1 LSSKKIFVEKFS
13 IISIVNK
20 GLTTHLTDSALTEK
34 IKESNDGEALNE
46 LISRHSG
53 IYVDMLKKFGYRSL
67 SQNQISDIMED
78 KDYVIYKAA
87 LEYDPEKAKFST
99 HLANKT
105 KYLCLTQRTKNKK
118 SHLTSSYDDLEFCQ
132 KDNSLNPRDQYILN
146 DSFARILNLI
156 EKHDDKRLKIIFKE
170 RYFGGKQGKL
180 KPWKQVAEK
189 VNLSAQGCINIH
201 NRAVLELKNRIKN
214 EKIKF

>member
-1 LSSKKIFVEKFS
+1 MIT
-13 IISIVNK
+13 N
-20 GLTTHLTDSALTEK
+20 LTDSDLTEK

-67 SQNQISDIMED
+67 SENQISDIMGD
-78 KDYVIYKAA
+78 KDYIIYKAA

-99 HLANKT
+99 HLANKA

-118 SHLTSSYDDLEFCQ
+118 NYLISNYDDLEFCQ
-132 KDNSLNPRDQYILN
+132 KDNTLNPRDQYMMN

-156 EKHDDKRLKIIFKE
+156 EKHDDKRLKIIFHE
-170 RYFGGKQGKL
+170 RYFCGNRGKL

-201 NRAVLELKNRIKN
+201 NRAIKELKSKIKN

>member
-1 LSSKKIFVEKFS
+1 MIAE
-13 IISIVNK
+13 
-20 GLTTHLTDSALTEK
+20 LTDSDLTEK
-34 IKESNDGEALNE
+34 IKESNDGDALSE

-67 SQNQISDIMED
+67 TENQISDIMGD

-99 HLANKT
+99 HLANKA

-118 SHLTSSYDDLEFCQ
+118 NNLISKYDDLEFCQ
-132 KDNSLNPRDQYILN
+132 KDETLNPRDQYILN
-146 DSFARILNLI
+146 DSFGRVLNLI
-156 EKHDDKRLKIIFKE
+156 EKHQDKRLKIIFHE
-170 RYFGGKQGKL
+170 RYFCGKKGKL

-201 NRAVLELKNRIKN
+201 NRALKDIKNKIKN

>member
-1 LSSKKIFVEKFS
+1 MNEQ
-13 IISIVNK
+13 
-20 GLTTHLTDSALTEK
+20 LTDSALAEK
-34 IKESNDGEALNE
+34 IRDSNDGEALTE

-53 IYVDMLKKFGYRSL
+53 IYVDMLKKFGYKSL

-118 SHLTSSYDDLEFCQ
+118 NHLTSNYDDLEFCQ
-132 KDNSLNPRDQYILN
+132 KDQSLNPRDQYIFN
-146 DSFARILNLI
+146 DSFSRILNLI
-156 EKHDDKRLKIIFKE
+156 EDHDDKRLRVIFHE

-180 KPWKQVAEK
+180 KPWKEVAKK
-189 VNLSAQGCINIH
+189 VKLSAQGCINIH
-201 NRAVLELKNRIKN
+201 NRAVKELNIKIKN

>member
-1 LSSKKIFVEKFS
+1 LNEQ
-13 IISIVNK
+13 
-20 GLTTHLTDSALTEK
+20 LTDSALAEK
-34 IKESNDGEALNE
+34 IRDSNDGEALTE

-53 IYVDMLKKFGYRSL
+53 IYVDMLKKFGYKSL

-118 SHLTSSYDDLEFCQ
+118 NHLTSNYDDLEFCQ
-132 KDNSLNPRDQYILN
+132 KDQSLNPRDQYIFN
-146 DSFARILNLI
+146 DSFSRILNLI
-156 EKHDDKRLKIIFKE
+156 EDHDDKRLRVIFHE

-180 KPWKQVAEK
+180 KPWKEVAKK
-189 VNLSAQGCINIH
+189 VKLSAQGCINIH
-201 NRAVLELKNRIKN
+201 NRAVKELNSKIKN

>member
-1 LSSKKIFVEKFS
+1 LI
-13 IISIVNK
+13 
-20 GLTTHLTDSALTEK
+20 TQLTDSALAEK
-34 IKESNDGEALNE
+34 IKVDNDDGEALNE

-53 IYVDMLKKFGYRSL
+53 IYVDMLKKFGYKSL

-118 SHLTSSYDDLEFCQ
+118 NHLTSNYDDLDFCQ
-132 KDNSLNPRDQYILN
+132 KDKSLNPSEQYIFN
-146 DSFARILNLI
+146 DSFSRILKLI
-156 EKHDDKRLKIIFKE
+156 EDHEDKRLEVIFNE
-170 RYFGGKQGKL
+170 RYFKGKSGKL
-180 KPWKQVAEK
+180 KPWKEVAKK
-189 VNLSAQGCINIH
+189 VGLSAQGCINIH
-201 NRAVLELKNRIKN
+201 NRALKELKNKIKN

>member
-1 LSSKKIFVEKFS
+1 MIAE
-13 IISIVNK
+13 
-20 GLTTHLTDSALTEK
+20 LTDSDLTEK
-34 IKESNDGEALNE
+34 IKESNDGDALSE

-67 SQNQISDIMED
+67 TENQISDIMGD

-99 HLANKT
+99 QLANKA

-118 SHLTSSYDDLEFCQ
+118 NNLISNYDDLEFCQ
-132 KDNSLNPRDQYILN
+132 KDETLNPRDQYILN
-146 DSFARILNLI
+146 DSFGRVLNLI
-156 EKHDDKRLKIIFKE
+156 EKHQDKRLKIIFHE
-170 RYFGGKQGKL
+170 RYFCGKKGKL

-201 NRAVLELKNRIKN
+201 NRALKDIKNKIKN